1 MMFRWIPA
9 SALIFLFALTA
20 QVAPARADCVD
31 DCERAYGGCSG
42 PEQDQ
47 CLERV
52 QECYRLE
59 CNKPTT
65 SYGAIAYGA
74 QSTANGFA
82 FNEGTAGDADRSALA
97 NCRQH
102 GDDCKIVA
110 SFSNSCAAVA
120 AVESEGRFA
129 TGQAGTRDQAQ
140 ANAMKACQA
149 KGGGTCEI
157 ETWTCAF
164 P

>member
-74 QSTANGFA
+74 QSTASGYA
-82 FNEGTAGDADRSALA
+82 FNEGNAGDADRSALA
-97 NCRQH
+97 NCQQH
-102 GDDCKIVA
+102 GNDCKIVA
-110 SFSNSCAAVA
+110 SFSNTCAAVA
-120 AVESEGRFA
+120 AVESEGRFS
-129 TGQAGTRDQAQ
+129 TGQAGTKDQAQ

-149 KGGGTCEI
+149 QGGGTCEI